1 MTTTFPP
8 NGTAAIAAVLIL
20 LTGLT
25 AGCGGD
31 DGVSP
36 TPAETMGQDLAVQA
50 DTYTDTANPGQAHG
64 NDTVLNTGAG
74 RTTYL
79 KFSLAGLDPDAVVTG
94 LRLHL
99 VQMTA
104 TATAAGTVTVE
115 YLPDD
120 GWTETEATASN
131 PPAAPDGTLGSSDVA
146 ALAAGA
152 TQDVV
157 VTAATGLAKISTD
170 WHHGNRVVSLCV
182 TSSTALSFRSANY
195 GLVADEPRLEIEYAQ
210 GRRLILHPFAD
221 AFVNHG
227 SPDFNSTDA
236 DSVLHVYGS
245 NYRTFLKFDLAGV
258 PGGAQVH
265 AAQLVLT
272 ARTGYAYGGD
282 GNVYTRHVADDSWT
296 EAKLTAANAPSA
308 SAEHVGSWWL
318 WYGSGPAVDKVGTNR
333 TAQLRALVAAEAAGD
348 NLLSV
353 RLDSPGYWTAYY
365 SRSQADGDRRPRLEV
380 LYTR

>member
-1 MTTTFPP
+1 MTTTYPP
-8 NGTAAIAAVLIL
+8 TGTAAIAAVLIV
-20 LTGLT
+20 LTGLA

-50 DTYTDTANPGQAHG
+50 DTYTDTANPNQAHG

-79 KFSLAGLDPDAVVTG
+79 KFSLAALDPDAVVTG

-99 VQMTA
+99 SQTAA
-104 TATAAGTVTVE
+104 TAAAAGTVTVE

-120 GWTETEATASN
+120 GWTETDATANN
-131 PPAAPDGTLGSSDVA
+131 PPAAPDGTLGSSDVD

-152 TQDVV
+152 TRDVV
-157 VTAATGLAKISTD
+157 VTAATGLDKISAD
-170 WHHGNRVVSLCV
+170 WHHGNRVVSLRV
-182 TSSTALSFRSANY
+182 TSSTALSFRSANH
-195 GLVADEPRLEIEYAQ
+195 GLVDDEPRLEIEYAR
-210 GRRLILHPFAD
+210 GHRLSLQPLAD
-221 AFVNHG
+221 AFVNHSSHDPQAPATG
-227 SPDFNSTDA
+227 PYLVVSTSD
-236 DSVLHVYGS
+236 YM
-245 NYRTFLKFDLAGV
+245 TFLKFDLAGV
-258 PGGAQVH
+258 PDGARVH

-272 ARTGYAYGGD
+272 ARQGYAYGGD

-296 EAKLTAANAPSA
+296 EATLSSANAPSA
-308 SAEHVGSWWL
+308 AAEHVGYWWL
-318 WYGSGPAVDKVGTNR
+318 WYGSDPPVDKVGTNR

-348 NLLSV
+348 DLLSL
-353 RLDSPGYWTAYY
+353 RLDSPGYWTSYY
-365 SRSQADGDRRPRLEV
+365 SRSEAEVAKRPRLEV